1 MELRCILWLH
11 ITYHHISLH
20 TSHTLHTLHI
30 ITYAV
35 CESYCKVF
43 CVTEFCHFA
52 RNCGATKRGAEAP
65 GLSALARNHRSPRSQ
80 VARKFH
86 PGQGNFVGKP
96 WENPRETIG
105 KMVRKHHETWWFWL
119 FQWLFWW
126 WNHGETHHFHH
137 PKDLPQTP
145 ANDHPPCR
153 VSVGILVSGDGCST
167 GFYGN
172 FIGEKRGN
180 LHGGVLKWRYP

>member
-1 MELRCILWLH
+1 MKHGDFGC
-11 ITYHHISLH
+11 SNG
-20 TSHTLHTLHI
+20 
-30 ITYAV
+30 
-35 CESYCKVF
+35 CF
-43 CVTEFCHFA
+43 D
-52 RNCGATKRGAEAP
+52 G
-65 GLSALARNHRSPRSQ
+65 
-80 VARKFH
+80 
-86 PGQGNFVGKP
+86 
-96 WENPRETIG
+96 ET
-105 KMVRKHHETWWFWL
+105 MV
-119 FQWLFWW
+119 
-126 WNHGETHHFHH
+126 ETHHFHH